1 MAEVT
6 QKKKNIAKMQIIS
19 VFNEIYGQFSE
30 QHKVVA
36 ISYSWQQFG
45 SP

>member
-6 QKKKNIAKMQIIS
+6 QKNIAKMQIIA
-19 VFNEIYGQFSE
+19 VFNEIYGQVSE
-30 QHKVVA
+30 QDKVVA

-45 SP
+45 PP